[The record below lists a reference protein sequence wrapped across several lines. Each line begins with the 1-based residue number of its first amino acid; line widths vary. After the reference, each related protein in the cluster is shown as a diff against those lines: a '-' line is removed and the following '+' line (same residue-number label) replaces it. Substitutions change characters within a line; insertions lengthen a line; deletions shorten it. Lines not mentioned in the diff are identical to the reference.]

1 MVASLFLAA
10 KDEDMF
16 NWSLDRYVH
25 NFLLYCANRKDQ
37 KLPTNLQLVSPSELP
52 KPQKPPESNA
62 FPSEL
67 VKTYQEKVC
76 DAESYILKMLGYDLD
91 IIVPQVYFIES
102 RKRLKLVSGD
112 SEKFWDTAQKYL
124 SDLFIT
130 TIALYYQP
138 KVPIYHYDKIICMAA
153 IYLTQQFM
161 KVQVEDIDGIPWFQ
175 LFDKEQS

>member
-1 MVASLFLAA
+1 M
-10 KDEDMF
+10 
-16 NWSLDRYVH
+16 
-25 NFLLYCANRKDQ
+25 
-37 KLPTNLQLVSPSELP
+37 SPSELP
-52 KPQKPPESNA
+52 KPHKPLESNA
-62 FPSEL
+62 FPPEL

-138 KVPIYHYDKIICMAA
+138 KVTVTP
-153 IYLTQQFM
+153 
-161 KVQVEDIDGIPWFQ
+161 
-175 LFDKEQS
+175 